1 MPPSGWNQFVS
12 PSTRIIPLRP
22 RLKCSKIFTQKFGTL
37 KNFISS
43 QNSIHLKRGPSSEER
58 AIGSGIAA
66 LVYIGQRDSKPTEIL
81 YTMSSKLLT
90 ILNETPYDLVSSPKA
105 TKQSL
110 RLVKDYLDSVI
121 KTYKS
126 IDPQQDNKTSLDE
139 IVVDGL
145 DANQVWWQAK
155 MVIDNIEGDLM
166 ERIQDLKSVVSMNE
180 DISESE
186 SENESEEELEAE
198 HEDEVEA
205 DEEEEEEL
213 ETKEA
218 TQEDESDIDMDIA
231 NGKDDFD
238 LMEEQENEEAN
249 ENQEDENP
257 SDVYEDAKEDVS
269 MKQEESDHEE
279 EEENKDKDG
288 LNDKFFNIEEFNR
301 QTLAQE
307 EGNLE
312 ENNADDDEE
321 EIDYFA
327 DIPSEEDEEAVYYD
341 DFFDKPN
348 EKSNKKDVKKSKKNK
363 KDIKN
368 DDSELDESDYENA
381 IESAKL
387 DLFEDDEDDYVE
399 DGDDANNE
407 LGENGKKLS
416 NFEKQQL
423 EIQKQIEQ
431 LEKEAIA
438 VKKWALQGEVKAKDR
453 PEDALLNEELEFDR
467 NAKPVPV
474 ITSEITDSLEEM
486 IRDRIKNRNF
496 DDLAKRTVLDMQRK
510 KYRSDFELSDTKS
523 SKSLAE
529 LYEDDYKGVDENMEI
544 SEELQKSHDEI
555 SQLFADLTYKLDV
568 LSSAHFVPRP
578 SQKSLEVRVDTA
590 AITMEDA
597 QPLTMSSAS
606 TLAPQEVYS
615 VGKSDNTNEIR
626 LKDGTTM
633 ARDELS
639 REDKTRLRRAAKRK
653 RTKQLANQIRPAK
666 KSKKDSVI
674 ETLSHAKNITIINKK
689 GEKHDIKGNVQK
701 INSANNIKNV
711 KL

>member
-1 MPPSGWNQFVS
+1 
-12 PSTRIIPLRP
+12 
-22 RLKCSKIFTQKFGTL
+22 
-37 KNFISS
+37 
-43 QNSIHLKRGPSSEER
+43 
-58 AIGSGIAA
+58 
-66 LVYIGQRDSKPTEIL
+66 
-81 YTMSSKLLT
+81 MSSKLLT
-90 ILNETPYDLVSSPKA
+90 ILNENPYDLVSSSKA

-121 KTYKS
+121 KTYKT
-126 IDPQQDNKTSLDE
+126 IGPQENNKTSLDE

-166 ERIQDLKSVVSMNE
+166 ERIQDLKSVVSSN
-180 DISESE
+180 DV
-186 SENESEEELEAE
+186 EEEFSDS
-198 HEDEVEA
+198 EDEEEQEH
-205 DEEEEEEL
+205 EEEEENVSEQGFEIEGVK
-213 ETKEA
+213 ETE
-218 TQEDESDIDMDIA
+218 QDDESDIDMDIA

-238 LMEEQENEEAN
+238 LMEEAEEQQEK
-249 ENQEDENP
+249 DETP

-269 MKQEESDHEE
+269 MKQKDAESEQEDDDYDSGKEE
-279 EEENKDKDG
+279 
-288 LNDKFFNIEEFNR
+288 LNDKFFDIEEFNK

-307 EGNLE
+307 DGNLE
-312 ENNADDDEE
+312 EDNADDDED
-321 EIDYFA
+321 IDYFG
-327 DIPSEEDEEAVYYD
+327 DIPSEDDEEAVYYN
-341 DFFDKPN
+341 DFFDKPTI
-348 EKSNKKDVKKSKKNK
+348 KTKQTDTKKSKKTKRN
-363 KDIKN
+363 ILG

-381 IESAKL
+381 MDSAKL
-387 DLFEDDEDDYVE
+387 DLFEDDEEDYDE
-399 DGDDANNE
+399 DEENE
-407 LGENGKKLS
+407 LGKNGKKLS

-431 LEKEAIA
+431 LEKEAIEE
-438 VKKWALQGEVKAKDR
+438 KKWALKGEVKAKDR
-453 PEDALLNEELEFDR
+453 PEDALLTENLEFDR
-467 NAKPVPV
+467 NSKPVPV
-474 ITSEITDSLEEM
+474 ITSEITESLEDM

-496 DDLAKRTVLDMQRK
+496 DDLAKRTVLDMQKK
-510 KYRSDFELSDTKS
+510 KYKPDFELSDTKS

-529 LYEDDYKGVDENMEI
+529 LYEDNYKGVDENIEI

-555 SQLFADLTYKLDV
+555 SQLFANLSYKLDA

-615 VGKSDNTNEIR
+615 VGKSDNTNEFR

-653 RTKQLANQIRPAK
+653 RTKQLANQVRPAK

-689 GEKHDIKGNVQK
+689 GEKHDIKGNVQRN
-701 INSANNIKNV
+701 NSVNNIKNV

>member
-1 MPPSGWNQFVS
+1 
-12 PSTRIIPLRP
+12 
-22 RLKCSKIFTQKFGTL
+22 
-37 KNFISS
+37 
-43 QNSIHLKRGPSSEER
+43 
-58 AIGSGIAA
+58 
-66 LVYIGQRDSKPTEIL
+66 
-81 YTMSSKLLT
+81 MSSKLLT
-90 ILNETPYDLVSSPKA
+90 ILNENPYDLVSSSKA

-121 KTYKS
+121 KTYKT
-126 IDPQQDNKTSLDE
+126 IGPQENNKTSLDE

-166 ERIQDLKSVVSMNE
+166 ERIQDLKSVVSSN
-180 DISESE
+180 DV
-186 SENESEEELEAE
+186 EEEFSDS
-198 HEDEVEA
+198 EDEEEQEH
-205 DEEEEEEL
+205 EEEEENVSEQGFEIEGVK
-213 ETKEA
+213 ETE
-218 TQEDESDIDMDIA
+218 QDDESDIDMDIA

-238 LMEEQENEEAN
+238 LMEEAEEQQEK
-249 ENQEDENP
+249 DETP

-269 MKQEESDHEE
+269 MKQKDAESEQEDDDYDSGKEE
-279 EEENKDKDG
+279 
-288 LNDKFFNIEEFNR
+288 LNDKFFDIEEFNK

-307 EGNLE
+307 DGNLE
-312 ENNADDDEE
+312 EDNADDDED
-321 EIDYFA
+321 IDYFG
-327 DIPSEEDEEAVYYD
+327 DIPSEDDEEAVYYN
-341 DFFDKPN
+341 DFFDKPTI
-348 EKSNKKDVKKSKKNK
+348 KTKQTDTKKSKKTKRN
-363 KDIKN
+363 ILG

-381 IESAKL
+381 MASAKL
-387 DLFEDDEDDYVE
+387 DLFEDDEEDYDE
-399 DGDDANNE
+399 DEENE
-407 LGENGKKLS
+407 LGKNGKKLS

-431 LEKEAIA
+431 LEKEAIEE
-438 VKKWALQGEVKAKDR
+438 KKWALKGEVKAKDR
-453 PEDALLNEELEFDR
+453 PEDALLTENLEFDR
-467 NAKPVPV
+467 NSKPVPV
-474 ITSEITDSLEEM
+474 ITSEITESLEDM

-496 DDLAKRTVLDMQRK
+496 DDLAKRTVLDMQKK
-510 KYRSDFELSDTKS
+510 KYKPDFELSDTKS

-529 LYEDDYKGVDENMEI
+529 LYEDNYKGVDENIEI

-555 SQLFADLTYKLDV
+555 SQLFANLSYKLDA

-653 RTKQLANQIRPAK
+653 RTKQLANQVRPAK

-689 GEKHDIKGNVQK
+689 GEKHDIKGNVQRN
-701 INSANNIKNV
+701 NSANNIKNV

>member
-1 MPPSGWNQFVS
+1 
-12 PSTRIIPLRP
+12 
-22 RLKCSKIFTQKFGTL
+22 
-37 KNFISS
+37 
-43 QNSIHLKRGPSSEER
+43 
-58 AIGSGIAA
+58 
-66 LVYIGQRDSKPTEIL
+66 
-81 YTMSSKLLT
+81 MSSKLLT
-90 ILNETPYDLVSSPKA
+90 ILNENPYDLVSSSKA

-121 KTYKS
+121 KTYKT
-126 IDPQQDNKTSLDE
+126 IGPQENNKTSLDE

-166 ERIQDLKSVVSMNE
+166 ERIQDLKSVVSSN
-180 DISESE
+180 DV
-186 SENESEEELEAE
+186 EEEFSDS
-198 HEDEVEA
+198 EDEEEQEH
-205 DEEEEEEL
+205 EEEEENVSEQGFEIEGVK
-213 ETKEA
+213 ETE
-218 TQEDESDIDMDIA
+218 QDDESDIDMDIA

-238 LMEEQENEEAN
+238 LMEEAEEQQEK
-249 ENQEDENP
+249 DETP

-269 MKQEESDHEE
+269 MKQKDAESEQEDDDYDSGKEE
-279 EEENKDKDG
+279 
-288 LNDKFFNIEEFNR
+288 LNDKFFDIEEFNK

-307 EGNLE
+307 DGNLE
-312 ENNADDDEE
+312 EDNADDDED
-321 EIDYFA
+321 IDYFG
-327 DIPSEEDEEAVYYD
+327 DIPSEDDEEAVYYN
-341 DFFDKPN
+341 DFFDKPTI
-348 EKSNKKDVKKSKKNK
+348 KTKQTDTKKSKKTKRN
-363 KDIKN
+363 ILG

-381 IESAKL
+381 MDSAKL
-387 DLFEDDEDDYVE
+387 DLFEDDEEDYDE
-399 DGDDANNE
+399 DEENE
-407 LGENGKKLS
+407 LGKNGKKLS

-431 LEKEAIA
+431 LEKEAIEE
-438 VKKWALQGEVKAKDR
+438 KKWALKGEVKAKDR
-453 PEDALLNEELEFDR
+453 PEDALLTENLEFDR
-467 NAKPVPV
+467 NSKPVPV
-474 ITSEITDSLEEM
+474 ITSEITESLEDM

-496 DDLAKRTVLDMQRK
+496 DDLAKRTVLDMQKK
-510 KYRSDFELSDTKS
+510 KYKPDFELSDTKS

-529 LYEDDYKGVDENMEI
+529 LYEDNYKGVDENIEI

-555 SQLFADLTYKLDV
+555 SQLFANLSYKLDA

-615 VGKSDNTNEIR
+615 VGKSDNTNEFR

-653 RTKQLANQIRPAK
+653 RTKQLANQVRPAK

-689 GEKHDIKGNVQK
+689 GEKHDIKGNVQRN
-701 INSANNIKNV
+701 NSANNIKNV

>member
-1 MPPSGWNQFVS
+1 
-12 PSTRIIPLRP
+12 
-22 RLKCSKIFTQKFGTL
+22 
-37 KNFISS
+37 
-43 QNSIHLKRGPSSEER
+43 
-58 AIGSGIAA
+58 
-66 LVYIGQRDSKPTEIL
+66 
-81 YTMSSKLLT
+81 MSSKLLT
-90 ILNETPYDLVSSPKA
+90 ILNENPYDLVSSSKA

-121 KTYKS
+121 KTYKT
-126 IDPQQDNKTSLDE
+126 IGPQENNKTSLDE

-166 ERIQDLKSVVSMNE
+166 ERIQDLKSVVSSN
-180 DISESE
+180 DV
-186 SENESEEELEAE
+186 EEEFSDS
-198 HEDEVEA
+198 EDEEEQEH
-205 DEEEEEEL
+205 EEEEENVSEQGFEIEGVK
-213 ETKEA
+213 ETE
-218 TQEDESDIDMDIA
+218 QDDESDIDMDIA

-238 LMEEQENEEAN
+238 LMEEAEEQQEK
-249 ENQEDENP
+249 DETP

-269 MKQEESDHEE
+269 MKQKDAESEQEDDDYDSGKEE
-279 EEENKDKDG
+279 
-288 LNDKFFNIEEFNR
+288 LNDKFFDIEEFNK

-307 EGNLE
+307 DGNLE
-312 ENNADDDEE
+312 EDNADDDED
-321 EIDYFA
+321 IDYFG
-327 DIPSEEDEEAVYYD
+327 DIPSEDDEEAVYYN
-341 DFFDKPN
+341 DFFDKPTI
-348 EKSNKKDVKKSKKNK
+348 KTKQTDTKKSKKTKRN
-363 KDIKN
+363 ILG

-381 IESAKL
+381 MDSAKL
-387 DLFEDDEDDYVE
+387 DLFEDDEEDYDE
-399 DGDDANNE
+399 DEENE
-407 LGENGKKLS
+407 LGKNGKKLS

-431 LEKEAIA
+431 LEKEAIEE
-438 VKKWALQGEVKAKDR
+438 KKWALKGEVKAKDR
-453 PEDALLNEELEFDR
+453 PEDALLTENLEFDR
-467 NAKPVPV
+467 NSKPVPV
-474 ITSEITDSLEEM
+474 ITSEITESLEDM

-496 DDLAKRTVLDMQRK
+496 DDLAKRTVLDMQKK
-510 KYRSDFELSDTKS
+510 KYKPDFELSDTKS

-529 LYEDDYKGVDENMEI
+529 LYEDNYKGVDENIEI

-555 SQLFADLTYKLDV
+555 SQLFANLSYKLDA

-653 RTKQLANQIRPAK
+653 RTKQLANQVRPAK

-689 GEKHDIKGNVQK
+689 GEKHDIKGNVQRN
-701 INSANNIKNV
+701 NSANNIKNV